1 MHEDS
6 KCDST
11 PHFNSSDSTNS
22 KIMRDIPQM
31 SGERGFLMLV
41 EWDDLR
47 EKGIFLQFQM
57 IQVNKKT
64 T

>member
-1 MHEDS
+1 
-6 KCDST
+6 
-11 PHFNSSDSTNS
+11 
-22 KIMRDIPQM
+22 M